1 MAQVLSLIVR
11 FRLALLA
18 LTLGVFSSVA
28 SAQTCGPNATAVRFN
43 FGTPAQVGTSATG
56 GTATWTTSS
65 LGPTGKPLGTVAAG
79 TANTLTFSMNKSAN
93 AVWTSDTGATGSG
106 TQSPMQ
112 FTTGN
117 MANSLL
123 LAMNNA
129 ANGDWTGMTITFAR
143 PMSTVSF
150 TIGDVDTANDP
161 WDNSTFQDRFEVT
174 GYLSGVAVTA
184 PVLTPNSPANYTTT
198 TLSGITSQITRNTAA
213 GTTGSCN
220 NTQTACNVVVSF
232 PQPIDAVRLRFI
244 SGPAFT
250 APTLQ
255 YVGFDDFSF
264 CEPTGPD
271 LKLTKAATTTT
282 FVAGQTGTYTLV
294 VTNVGGTATSGSYTV
309 TDVISTTGLTFPS
322 PLTPGGGWT
331 CTVGTTTV
339 ASDTASCARS
349 TALAVNGSAT
359 LTLTV
364 AVSPGA
370 TTTPIV
376 NRAKAWG
383 GNDPNKTTLTSTGA
397 VANCSAA
404 NEGLSG
410 GGANAGCAYEAT
422 TLARQANL
430 TVAKTNGVSSLL
442 AGSTATYTL
451 TFANIGPSNA
461 DGAIIKDTS
470 TVGLNCSAAPATV
483 TCTTLTGGAV
493 CPTGLTL
500 GSSTSSASVPNFFT
514 ATGITIPTFPVGG
527 TVVLRLACRVTATGS

>member
-1 MAQVLSLIVR
+1 MAYL
-11 FRLALLA
+11 FRLIARTRAVLLA
-18 LTLGVFSSVA
+18 LTLGLLA
-28 SAQTCGPNATAVRFN
+28 SAGWAQTCVAGNETLVTFN
-43 FGTPAQVGTSATG
+43 FGTAISTNATG
-56 GTATWTTSS
+56 GTGTWVASS
-65 LGPTGKPLGTVAAG
+65 TGPASLALGAVASG
-79 TANTLTFSMNKSAN
+79 TANTLTFQMDKSAGAAWANPGTGN
-93 AVWTSDTGATGSG
+93 APIQYTA
-106 TQSPMQ
+106 
-112 FTTGN
+112 GN
-117 MANSLL
+117 MADSLL
-123 LAMNNA
+123 LAMDA
-129 ANGDWTGMTITFAR
+129 GAIGDWTAMTVTFAR
-143 PMSTVSF
+143 PMNKVRF
-150 TIGDVDTANDP
+150 IIGDADYGNGGGVG
-161 WDNSTFQDRFEVT
+161 TFQDVFQVT
-174 GYLSGVAVTA
+174 GYAGGTGVAA
-184 PVLTPNSPANYTTT
+184 PVLTPNIPANYTTT
-198 TLSGITSQITRNTAA
+198 TIGGITAQITRTNTANC
-213 GTTGSCN
+213 GTTDAN
-220 NTQTACNVVVSF
+220 CNVQVDFSQTIDSF
-232 PQPIDAVRLRFI
+232 RLQFI
-244 SGPAFT
+244 AGPNFAT
-250 APTLQ
+250 PTLQ
-255 YVGFDDFSF
+255 YVSFDNFSF
-264 CEPTGPD
+264 CEPNKPD
-271 LKLTKAATTTT
+271 LKLTKAGTTTT
-282 FVAGQTGTYTLV
+282 FVAGQTGTYTFV
-294 VTNVGGTATSGSYTV
+294 ASNVGGTATSGNYTV
-309 TDVISTTGLTFPS
+309 TDVISTTGVTFPS

-500 GSSTSSASVPNFFT
+500 GSSTSSASVPNFFN

-527 TVVLRLACRVTATGS
+527 TVVLSLACRVTATGS